1 MQAPQG
7 PLEGAVLVDRQEVQQ
22 TEIEHLTIQI
32 TQWIR
37 VLVEFV
43 ADGDREQKESEL
55 NQFLVAIG
63 QPMETFSQ
71 WRSSAKALRDFLYL
85 SRSISNLTE
94 DTNCH
99 TCAASLE
106 TLATQLYYR
115 SLSVFLDSLS
125 LAMSDLERVFF
136 PNVLTEEALRKEF
149 RKVSL
154 LLYPDKVNPLVRP
167 IAQTV
172 WQQVKTC
179 YDHLLERQAM
189 NYNGDDSA
197 EKLVYYEEQARA
209 YKDVSMQYRN
219 ALKSHPQVEERFR
232 GLTKDDLA
240 KYQKVE
246 SLNAATLYRAA
257 IKAADAI
264 TRSSPTREN
273 FLKQISLRQEM
284 AIVLNNAGHKVEA
297 QIYLIAAI
305 HVVLRSELGDEEIP
319 AKVTELQTF
328 IAAIQGTAAARS
340 AAASAAAAS
349 ASASASSDASSQ
361 GVSTTALVRVMT
373 NTALQRRPKQYKA
386 DVRKAL
392 KVDTTQWIVAQ
403 GVRPDGVVARY
414 QCNREEILSIQ
425 SDAVSYYSQGTL
437 AVAAGATAIVA
448 VPLYLGGFAVAAV
461 FAPVTMG
468 FVVFASFT
476 SLFFGWHMFHTGSE
490 LAQEPGRRTDL
501 NRILSEAHALYS
513 KGEYPSALAKLSE
526 RFVDMRLFTYNVGSS
541 IDINVT
547 NLLEI
552 LLARGLRPDGVAFV
566 LSMLADILISGR
578 IKLFDQSQASL
589 NAEAIK
595 LFLCIC
601 ESGATWNDQRLSKL
615 AKELDRKVYNAR
627 SQVKAYAFLNTELG
641 RWWHGIGSVP
651 DEYFKDAQVAPFYA
665 RLQELQDI
673 ARLNLAIMYI
683 VDESDADCLTRAKA
697 QIAIVRENVAKSF
710 QYFSLSDVRLEA
722 VEDFLSAI
730 NDQFAEEHGLDGVAV
745 IENGPRVAGTATAPP
760 ALRLGRTTYPC
771 VHLLELANVTLDVV
785 LREFFPTKFSPDDT
799 VVSRCA
805 AVAND
810 PDENETTRNRVTE
823 FLNAFCNQPIAAN
836 DVSLHAHFLVFKEV
850 LNITIVGCKTVD
862 DTDTAKDAMFEL
874 DPEWN
879 DLVGFHDAHGVD
891 EFTLFLVRHREVAVG
906 DAGTFKSAFVIDYK
920 DVHGKSVAGL
930 NFMARARQAMAEASS
945 HSGVQAI
952 TLYAK
957 SYTSWKQALS
967 AFAPAFWKNILFFA
981 HYVRPGFHHGSKLVS
996 LFNQHTLCDEEIVC
1010 IVGYVECLAKLG
1022 KVDYALGVLY
1032 KLREIRQL
1040 ENHAVLWYWFAV
1052 VARRRRYFFDASYAI
1067 QKSLELNASSF
1078 ESSRERTIIMNLTSR
1093 RVSEPKPVF
1102 NNIVRAME
1110 YKTRIRYGEATTNA
1124 MPSERP
1130 FYDIMS
1136 IDGGGIRGI
1145 IPACLLSEVER
1156 RARYPIHQL
1165 VDLQAGTSTGALVAA
1180 ALATNQRTG
1189 ARPMTAGDIVTLYAN
1204 PTNHEKIFTR
1214 AWTMH
1219 GIFGPKYK
1227 ANRAY
1232 VFSDVLGGQTLKDSR
1247 NDLLVV
1253 AIDEANDTAP
1263 HCFNS
1268 FDARTYPASHNVKL
1282 VDALMASSAA
1292 PTYFPPHDIN
1302 INRVSHRFVDGGVQ
1316 ANNPASLAVSLAM
1329 SRRSI
1334 PSEKIRVWSLGTGD
1348 VIPDPDVQNS
1358 RDVNNGTLYWI
1369 SKVHAVAMAGQQGNV
1384 DSQLQIQLGDR
1395 YHRWQVW
1402 MDQPYRM
1409 DDYQQDTVAALT
1421 ETAFGFIEE
1430 NDDMITAAVNALLV
1444 NRGFERCN

>member
-7 PLEGAVLVDRQEVQQ
+7 PLEGAVLVDRQEAQR
-22 TEIEHLTIQI
+22 TEIQHLT
-32 TQWIR
+32 TLTEQWIR
-37 VLVEFV
+37 VLVAYV

-71 WRSSAKALRDFLYL
+71 WRSSARALRDFLHL
-85 SRSISNLTE
+85 SKSISNLTE
-94 DTNCH
+94 NTNCH

-106 TLATQLYYR
+106 TLATQLYDR
-115 SLSVFLDSLS
+115 SLSIFLESL
-125 LAMSDLERVFF
+125 LPLGMSDLERIFF

-179 YDHLLERQAM
+179 YDHLLERQSL
-189 NYNGDDSA
+189 NYNSDNLA
-197 EKLVYYEEQARA
+197 EKLVYYEAQARECKA
-209 YKDVSMQYRN
+209 VSMQYRN
-219 ALKSHPQVEERFR
+219 ALKSHPEVEERFR
-232 GLTKDDLA
+232 GWTKDDLA
-240 KYQKVE
+240 KHQKVA

-264 TRSSPTREN
+264 TRTSPTPEN

-297 QIYLIAAI
+297 QLYLIAAI

-319 AKVTELQTF
+319 AKVTELQKF

-349 ASASASSDASSQ
+349 ASVSASSDASSQ
-361 GVSTTALVRVMT
+361 GVSTTALVTVMT

-414 QCNREEILSIQ
+414 QCNREEILGIQ
-425 SDAVSYYSQGTL
+425 SDAVSYYSRGTL

-448 VPLYLGGFAVAAV
+448 VPLYLGGFAIAAV
-461 FAPVTMG
+461 FAPVTLG

-490 LAQEPGRRTDL
+490 LAQEPKRRTEL

-526 RFVDMRLFTYNVGSS
+526 QFVDMRLFNYKADSS

-578 IKLFDQSQASL
+578 IKLSDQSQASL

-601 ESGATWNDQRLSKL
+601 ESGATWSDKRLSEL

-651 DEYFKDAQVAPFYA
+651 EEYFNDAQVAPFYA

-683 VDESDADCLTRAKA
+683 VDESDADSLTRAKT
-697 QIAIVRENVAKSF
+697 QIATVRENVTKSF

-730 NDQFAEEHGLDGVAV
+730 HEQFAEENSSDAVAF
-745 IENGPRVAGTATAPP
+745 IENEPRTAAAATAPP
-760 ALRLGRTTYPC
+760 ALRLGRATYPC
-771 VHLLELANVTLDVV
+771 VHLLEVAQLTLDDV
-785 LREFFPTKFSPDDT
+785 LREFFPTKLSPDDT
-799 VVSRCA
+799 VVGRCA
-805 AVAND
+805 AVATD
-810 PDENETTRNRVTE
+810 RDENEITRNRVTA
-823 FLNAFCNQPIAAN
+823 FLDAFRNRPIAAN

-862 DTDTAKDAMFEL
+862 DTDSAKDAMFEL

-891 EFTLFLVRHREVAVG
+891 QFTLFLVRRRPAAVG
-906 DAGTFKSAFVIDYK
+906 DAGTFTSAFLIDYK

-930 NFMARARQAMAEASS
+930 NFMARARQAMIEASS

-952 TLYAK
+952 NCYAK
-957 SYTSWKQALS
+957 SYNCWKQALS
-967 AFAPAFWKNILFFA
+967 AFAPAFWRNILFFA
-981 HYVRPGFHHGSKLVS
+981 HYVRPGFHHGSQLVT
-996 LFNQHTLCDEEIVC
+996 LFNQHTLCEEEIVC

-1052 VARRRRYFFDASYAI
+1052 VARRRRYYFDASYAI
-1067 QKSLELNASSF
+1067 QKSLELNASSV

-1102 NNIVRAME
+1102 NNIARAMD
-1110 YKTRIRYGEATTNA
+1110 YKTRIRYDKATTNTT
-1124 MPSERP
+1124 PDERQY
-1130 FYDIMS
+1130 YDILS

-1156 RARYPIHQL
+1156 RARYPIHKL
-1165 VDLQAGTSTGALVAA
+1165 VDMQAGTSTGALVAA

-1204 PTNHEKIFTR
+1204 PVYHKQIFTR
-1214 AWTMH
+1214 SLTIF
-1219 GIFGPKYK
+1219 GILGPKYLS
-1227 ANRAY
+1227 NRER
-1232 VFSDVLGGQTLKDSR
+1232 VFSDVLGGQTLQNTL

-1253 AIDEANDTAP
+1253 AVDEANDTAP
-1263 HCFNS
+1263 HCFYS
-1268 FDARTYPASHNVKL
+1268 VDPASHNVKL

-1292 PTYFPPHDIN
+1292 PTFFPPHDIK

-1329 SRRSI
+1329 GSRSI

-1348 VIPDPDVQNS
+1348 VIPDPDVKHS

-1369 SKVHAVAMAGQQGNV
+1369 SKVHAVAMAGQQGTV
-1384 DSQLQIQLGDR
+1384 DLNLKNQLGDR
-1395 YHRWQVW
+1395 YNRWQVW

-1409 DDYQQDTVAALT
+1409 DDHQPDTIAALT
-1421 ETAFGFIEE
+1421 DTALGFIEE